1 MNYDDKVLPPNTMGI
16 IATCKEDGHM
26 DIMVGH
32 NFEEDFDKYATYDF
46 EMILD
51 GLNFFLRYQTEF
63 LHQIGEMA
71 MLAGK
76 RLDDEEAEYIAEYER
91 DQAEAAKEKSDKSN
105 VLKFTK
111 GKMH

>member
-1 MNYDDKVLPPNTMGI
+1 MNNYDTRLPPNTMGI
-16 IATCKEDGHM
+16 IVSCTEAGNM

-32 NFEEDFDKYATYDF
+32 NFGDDFDKNSAHDF

-51 GLNFFLRYQTEF
+51 GLNFMMKYQTEF